1 MSMTLKSYKNRYT
14 CIDDQK
20 DKYKNCI
27 AINFHRFN
35 KIIISYR
42 KTEFYSM
49 NWNIENT
56 QLISANFGG
65 PIGNYIIDKK
75 VNE

>member
-1 MSMTLKSYKNRYT
+1 MLNKSLNL
-14 CIDDQK
+14 
-20 DKYKNCI
+20 N
-27 AINFHRFN
+27 
-35 KIIISYR
+35 R

-65 PIGNYIIDKK
+65 PIGK
-75 VNE
+75 